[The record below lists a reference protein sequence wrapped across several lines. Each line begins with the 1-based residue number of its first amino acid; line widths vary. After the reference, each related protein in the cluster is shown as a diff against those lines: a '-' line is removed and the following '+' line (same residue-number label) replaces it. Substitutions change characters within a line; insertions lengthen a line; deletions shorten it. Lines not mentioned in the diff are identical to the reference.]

1 MRSLTQKE
9 RRELKKELVKSGF
22 DMDKLRIVADYYKYD
37 KLYLVGF
44 NCMDTNISQRIAV
57 PFKNEPDMAKIEK
70 QLKSIAKEVFYEPV
84 LRHAG

>member
-22 DMDKLRIVADYYKYD
+22 DMDKLRIVADCYKYE

-44 NCMDTNISQRIAV
+44 NCMDTNISQRLCI
-57 PFKNEPDMAKIEK
+57 PFKNEPDMTKIEE
-70 QLKSIAKEVFYEPV
+70 QLKNIAHEVFIKE
-84 LRHAG
+84 A

>member
-22 DMDKLRIVADYYKYD
+22 DIDKLRIVADCYKYD

-44 NCMDTNISQRIAV
+44 NCMDTKISQRLCI
-57 PFKNEPDMAKIEK
+57 PFKNEPDMTKIEE
-70 QLKSIAKEVFYEPV
+70 QLKNIAHEVFIKEV
-84 LRHAG
+84 